1 MWSIPKKTQNTHT
14 YVYKYAHVKHMPNHT
29 NHGESEIL
37 CILVLHLLA
46 DHFPFMAFADAK
58 GYSFSHGVTQLPEI
72 GGESR
77 RLR

>member
-1 MWSIPKKTQNTHT
+1 
-14 YVYKYAHVKHMPNHT
+14 MPNHT

-46 DHFPFMAFADAK
+46 DHVPFMAFADAK
-58 GYSFSHGVTQLPEI
+58 GYSFPHGVNQLPEI
-72 GGESR
+72 GGEST